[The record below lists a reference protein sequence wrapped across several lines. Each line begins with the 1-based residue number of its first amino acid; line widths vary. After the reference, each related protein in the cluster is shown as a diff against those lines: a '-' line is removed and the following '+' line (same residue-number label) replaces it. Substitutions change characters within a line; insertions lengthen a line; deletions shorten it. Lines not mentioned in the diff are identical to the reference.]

1 MEPFHPKT
9 KLAALWL
16 FILLNMIFRD
26 LHQIILKSELEMF
39 LTGTYNGVVISEE
52 MLLLGGLIIQVPI
65 GMTLFSHLLTRRIS
79 RPVTVVAVLI
89 TAAGLLS
96 NAPSDMDDVLHLT
109 VELAAF
115 VAILWTVWTWPASA
129 RATA

>member
-1 MEPFHPKT
+1 MEPINPKT

-26 LHQIILKSELEMF
+26 LHQIVLKSELEMF
-39 LTGTYNGVVISEE
+39 LTGTYNGVVITEE

-109 VELAAF
+109 VELVAF
-115 VAILWTVWTWPASA
+115 AAILWTVWTWPASA
-129 RATA
+129 CATA